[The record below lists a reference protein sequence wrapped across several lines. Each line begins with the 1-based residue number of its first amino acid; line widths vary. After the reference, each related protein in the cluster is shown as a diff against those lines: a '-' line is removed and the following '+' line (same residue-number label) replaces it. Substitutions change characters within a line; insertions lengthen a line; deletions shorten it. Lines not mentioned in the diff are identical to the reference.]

1 MKLRREDPVLI
12 FGAGRYGRDVASI
25 LEAEGYPVQGFLQSE
40 PASLVVD
47 GKRVWTWRELTDRE
61 RPWQVVVGIFN
72 RETPYDGLASLLREH
87 GFHSIQ
93 FPWETYAQFGTFLGW
108 RYWLESPAYL
118 DAHDQEIQT
127 TIDRMADE
135 ESRQI
140 VRRMVDF
147 RCGRDLAFSSF
158 VSPEP
163 QYFNKLTL
171 PALIGRPVIYVDGGA
186 YDGDTFRALRS
197 QVDLRRAYLFEPDPG
212 NFARL
217 TSGIAVERSEV
228 VCLPMALADRL
239 SQVAGRR
246 RRWWLGA
253 RQRSSRSGWMTCCP
267 RSGSIFSSSMLKG
280 PKMRPYEER
289 RPCWRVHAPCWRSVS
304 TIAPT
309 ISGDYRRWSPPSVPD
324 IDSTFDSTCS
334 TPLTRSFTRSRRF
347 DGVPPLSWTLHLAR

>member
-72 RETPYDGLASLLREH
+72 RETPYDGLANLLHEH

-171 PALIGRPVIYVDGGA
+171 PPLIGRPIIYVDGGA
-186 YDGDTFRALRS
+186 YDGDTFRALRG

-217 TSGIAVERSEV
+217 TSGIPVERSEV
-228 VCLPMALADRL
+228 VCLPMALADRHQL
-239 SQVAGRR
+239 VSFQSGGGEAAAMVMGGETTILTIRLDDVLPTER
-246 RRWWLGA
+246 IDLLKLDVEGA
-253 RQRSSRSGWMTCCP
+253 EDAALQGAAT
-267 RSGSIFSSSMLKG
+267 LL
-280 PKMRPYEER
+280 
-289 RPCWRVHAPCWRSVS
+289 A
-304 TIAPT
+304 
-309 ISGDYRRWSPPSVPD
+309 
-324 IDSTFDSTCS
+324 
-334 TPLTRSFTRSRRF
+334 RSRPVLALSLYHCPSDLWRLPALVTTLCPGYRLYVRQHWFNSF
-347 DGVPPLSWTLHLAR
+347 DAVLYAIPEV